1 MVWKNTFLWF
11 CSFITMATAYAQ
23 SDSLYVIP
31 RVSGITVDGH
41 VDEAAWET
49 IPPLPLV
56 QYEPNAGALPTEK
69 TEIRIA
75 YDDTYFYASMRA
87 YDNDPDGIRATSL
100 YRDKISGSD
109 HIEILLDTYNDN
121 ETAYVFT
128 TTPTGLRHDLEISND
143 ATGGTI
149 STGGWL
155 NRDFNTFWDVETT
168 ITQEGWFAEI
178 RIPFSSLRFQESE
191 GKVIMGLI
199 LQRKVARKMERLI
212 YPAIPPKTNF
222 AFLRPS
228 LAQKIVFTGIKPSK
242 TLYVSPYVLGGYVK
256 ANELNGT
263 GTEYIAQNKFEKA
276 IGADVKFSITN
287 NLTADFTL
295 NTDFAQA
302 EADDQLVNLS
312 RFSLFF
318 PEKRQFF
325 QERASIFDF
334 KTGGL
339 SRLFFSR
346 RIGLTDDGQQV
357 PIYGGIRM
365 IGRMKTWDLA
375 FLNMQT
381 KSLDTLPSE
390 NFGVLRVRRRIF
402 NKNSFVGGMF
412 TSRMD
417 VEGNKNIAYGIDGL
431 IRVFADDYLTV
442 QWAQTFDS
450 RTDDDDLK
458 NFNSGRLALELN
470 RRRRKGFGY
479 TVGTILSGPNY
490 NPGIGFVDRNDF
502 KYGIGAVSQTWL
514 KETGPFIWHKIEL
527 LGNAYLSNRDHE
539 VLSSEIGTEWSFS
552 RRNIDGGSI
561 AVKHVY
567 ENLIEELPLSSEVNI
582 PPGSYDFYRFT
593 GSYKMAVDRTV
604 RTSATLETGSFY
616 DGWLHSLALNP
627 TWYLSKHFQLN
638 LQYSFNYA
646 EFTDRAALL
655 NFHIARL
662 SIGTALDRKVSTN
675 ALVQYN
681 SAADLFTANVRFR
694 YNFREGQDLW
704 VVFNS
709 GLNTNRKAY
718 LPVQPSINSQS
729 ILVKYIHTL
738 VFAKRTK

>member
-1 MVWKNTFLWF
+1 MAFKNRILWLF
-11 CSFITMATAYAQ
+11 SVIALSNTYAQ
-23 SDSLYVIP
+23 SDSLFVIP
-31 RVSGITVDGH
+31 RINGIIFDGR
-41 VDEAAWET
+41 VDEAAWDA
-49 IPPLPLV
+49 IPPLPMV

-69 TEIRIA
+69 TEIRLA
-75 YDDTYFYASMRA
+75 YDDTYFYGSIRA
-87 YDNDPDGIRATSL
+87 YDSDPNGIRATSL

-109 HIEILLDTYNDN
+109 HFEILLDTYNDN
-121 ETAYVFT
+121 ETGYIFT
-128 TTPTGLRHDLEISND
+128 TTPTGLRNDLEVSND
-143 ATGGTI
+143 GTGGTI
-149 STGGWL
+149 SSGSWL
-155 NRDFNTFWDVETT
+155 NRDFNTFWDAESTVTKD
-168 ITQEGWFAEI
+168 GWFAEI
-178 RIPFSSLRFQESE
+178 RIPFSSLRFQETN
-191 GKVIMGLI
+191 GKVIMGLTV
-199 LQRKVARKMERLI
+199 QRKVARKLERLV
-212 YPAIPPKTNF
+212 YPAVPPKTNY

-242 TLYVSPYVLGGYVK
+242 TLYVTPYILGGNSIV
-256 ANELNGT
+256 NELNANGT
-263 GTEYIAQNKFEKA
+263 NYEKQNELDA
-276 IGADVKFSITN
+276 EIGADVKFSITN
-287 NLTADFTL
+287 NLTADFTI

-302 EADDQLVNLS
+302 EADDQLVNLT

-334 KTGGL
+334 RTGGL

-375 FLNMQT
+375 FLDMQT
-381 KSLDTLPSE
+381 KRLDSMPSE
-390 NFGVLRVRRRIF
+390 NFGVLRLRRRIF

-412 TSRMD
+412 TSRID
-417 VEGNKNIAYGIDGL
+417 ADGNKNIAYGIDGL
-431 IRVFADDYLTV
+431 IRVFGDDYLTV

-450 RTDDDDLK
+450 RTVDDDFND
-458 NFNSGRLALELN
+458 FNSGRLALELN
-470 RRRRKGFGY
+470 RRRRRGFGY

-490 NPGIGFVDRNDF
+490 NPGVGFVDRSDF
-502 KYGIGAVSQTWL
+502 KYGTAAFSQTWL
-514 KETGPFIWHKIEL
+514 NVKGPFIWHKLEL
-527 LGNAYLSNRDHE
+527 LGNGYISNAE
-539 VLSSEIGTEWSFS
+539 NELLSSEIGTEWSFS
-552 RRNIDGGSI
+552 RRNIDGGNLSI
-561 AVKHVY
+561 KKVY
-567 ENLIEELPLSSEVNI
+567 ENLLEALPLAGGITI
-582 PPGSYDFYRFT
+582 PAGTYDFYRYQ
-593 GSYKMAVDRTV
+593 GSYSMAVDKTF

-627 TWYLSKHFQLN
+627 SWYLSKYIQLG
-638 LQYSFNYA
+638 LQYSYNYGK
-646 EFTDRAALL
+646 FSDRDEQL

-662 SIGTALDRKVSTN
+662 NIGTALDRKVSTN

-709 GLNTNRKAY
+709 GLNTNREAY

-738 VFAKRTK
+738 VFAKKTK